1 MSTVTETLG
10 ASEVAAALGLSPW
23 TSPWELWARKT
34 GRLTEPKE
42 SEALDAG
49 VRLEPVVIK
58 WAEQYL
64 GPIQRGV
71 EAAIQGTPIVTHPD
85 GLTRDGQ
92 PVEAKTSGVVG
103 QIVGHWGEPGSDE
116 IPEYYLVQCLVQL
129 EATKADVC
137 HVPALLGGRGFV
149 MYRVPSNRDVQQAI
163 VERAVNWFEYHVI
176 GDRPP
181 ELTAPPPL
189 NVLKKLRRDPG
200 RTVEIDQELV
210 ERWQEA
216 KERAKEAQRQ
226 ADELQAAVIAALGDA
241 EAGELPDGRLV
252 TYYEQFRKG
261 YTVEDTTFRVL
272 RVKKGARK

>member
-1 MSTVTETLG
+1 MATSTVALG

-23 TSPWELWARKT
+23 TSPYELWARKT
-34 GRLTEPKE
+34 GRLIVQKE
-42 SEALDAG
+42 SDALDAG
-49 VRLEPVVIK
+49 TRLEPAIID
-58 WAEQYL
+58 WAESVI
-64 GPIQRGV
+64 GRIERPV
-71 EAAIQGTPIVTHPD
+71 EASIDGTPIVTHPD
-85 GLTRDGQ
+85 GLTDSGC
-92 PVEAKTSGVVG
+92 PVEAKTSGITG
-103 QIVGHWGEPGSDE
+103 PLYGTWGEEWSDE
-116 IPEYYLVQCLVQL
+116 IPEHYLVQCLVQL